1 MSRSIALLC
10 LVAVACGDDGLV
22 TGRRDAS
29 TGTDAFVSPGVD
41 GFTPAVDA
49 SIDLGT
55 PVDAAST
62 PDLGRDLGPEP
73 DPCANQCYLTA
84 AGRATNLPTSTCAT
98 TGAYHQGTEPTPPIT
113 CWRCATP
120 TNAGDT
126 MAAGWYGGGT
136 FATCDGSVETAPPPR
151 TWTQPFGPM
160 SWMIG
165 FDIYNPGVSG
175 TTSSSCFGSRP
186 LSELKHAGE
195 DWAGTTGTTVQ
206 AIGEG
211 VVRYATNVGYPGWVV
226 VVEHTL
232 TAAEQSATGLGPTL
246 YSQYGHL
253 SSSLVSVGANV
264 EAGTPLGTLYAWGSN
279 THLHWEVRTEAQPLH
294 GLCTGTRTWHGPGY
308 TPNGTNATDFGYLA
322 PSVTVEALIAAR

>member
-1 MSRSIALLC
+1 MRGWAALLV
-10 LVAVACGDDGLV
+10 LALGCGDDAGT

-29 TGTDAFVSPGVD
+29 MGVDAFVPPGTDAFVPPG
-41 GFTPAVDA
+41 TDA
-49 SIDLGT
+49 FVPGTDLSM
-55 PVDAAST
+55 PP
-62 PDLGRDLGPEP
+62 PDLGG

-84 AGRATNLPTSTCAT
+84 EGRATNIATGTCAT
-98 TGAYHQGTEPTPPIT
+98 TGAYHQGTEAAPPIT

-136 FATCDGSVETAPPPR
+136 FATCDSSVEDAPPSR
-151 TWTQPFGPM
+151 TWNQPFGPM

-175 TTSSSCFGSRP
+175 STSSSCFGSLP
-186 LSELKHAGE
+186 LSQLKHAGE
-195 DWAGTTGTTVQ
+195 DWAGSTSTTVG

-211 VVRYATNVGYPGWVV
+211 TVRYATNVGYPGWVV

-232 TAAEQSATGLGPTL
+232 TSAEQAATGLGPTI

-253 SSSLVSVGANV
+253 SSASVTVGQTV
-264 EAGTPLGTLYAWGSN
+264 EAGTPLGTLYDWGSN
-279 THLHWEVRTEAQPLH
+279 THLHWEVRTVAQPQH
-294 GLCTGTRTWHGPGY
+294 GDLCSETRTWHGPGY
-308 TPNGTNATDFGYLA
+308 TPNGTNATDYGYLA
-322 PSVTVEALIAAR
+322 PAATVEALIGA